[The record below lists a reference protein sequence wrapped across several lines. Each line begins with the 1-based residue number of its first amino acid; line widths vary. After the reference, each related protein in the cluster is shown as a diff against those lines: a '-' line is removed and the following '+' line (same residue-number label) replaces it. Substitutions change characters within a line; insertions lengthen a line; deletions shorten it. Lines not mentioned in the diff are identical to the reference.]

1 MAPLVVFLR
10 GVNVGSNKRFLPA
23 ALARDMAAFDVVNI
37 GAVGTFV
44 VRNAP
49 SASALRSEIARRLP
63 FEAEIVIC
71 PGNDLLALERGD
83 PFAKRPA
90 GKDVRE
96 MVTVL
101 AKKPK
106 KIPRLPIR
114 RPDGADWQ
122 HELFRVEGRL
132 ALTFWRPDPR
142 RLLYVDAGKELGVPG
157 TTRTWKTIQKVCGI
171 LRE

>member
-106 KIPRLPIR
+106 LVGRVVVKFNNDIHLPLSR
-114 RPDGADWQ
+114 
-122 HELFRVEGRL
+122 ELFRV
-132 ALTFWRPDPR
+132 
-142 RLLYVDAGKELGVPG
+142 
-157 TTRTWKTIQKVCGI
+157 
-171 LRE
+171 